1 MAELSEMYLLSLPG
15 EVGGSEAVLVEIDG
29 DLLLLDLPHHV
40 RGRLVTQCIL
50 YKGGTGGPKK
60 GDLCFF
66 FMINIQQL
74 SLKHN
79 PPNLRTACRCGV
91 IKVSSHRSEEIAVL
105 PAVVEDQGHSLILG
119 VAVGQPRLVP
129 AGEDS
134 QELEAVACSPDREEV
149 ASIVCLPGPAVQELA
164 HSSVAPGTGEG
175 SRTAGQ

>member
-1 MAELSEMYLLSLPG
+1 MYLLSLPG

-40 RGRLVTQCIL
+40 RGRLVTQCIV
-50 YKGGTGGPKK
+50 YRGGTGGPKK
-60 GDLCFF
+60 GDLSFE
-66 FMINIQQL
+66 
-74 SLKHN
+74 LKHK
-79 PPNLRTACRCGV
+79 PPNLRTASRCCI

-119 VAVGQPRLVP
+119 VAVGQARLVP

-134 QELEAVACSPDREEV
+134 QELEAVAGSPDREEV
-149 ASIVCLPGPAVQELA
+149 ASIVCLPGPEVQELA
-164 HSSVAPGTGEG
+164 DSSVAPGPGEG